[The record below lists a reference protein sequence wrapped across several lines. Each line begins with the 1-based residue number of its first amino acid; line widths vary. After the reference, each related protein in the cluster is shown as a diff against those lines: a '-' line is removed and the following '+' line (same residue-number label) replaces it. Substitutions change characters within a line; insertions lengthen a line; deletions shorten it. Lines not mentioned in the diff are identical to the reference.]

1 MTETMRQNGISA
13 LLVILST
20 IVVLLLSP
28 KIVYEPRGI
37 ISPLVEVT
45 APSPVDEVVAYRFSP
60 MGARPVGFFSV
71 EFFAGED
78 QIKAQEDM
86 VEYAKK
92 LAAQVGANGV
102 VVEQFSSGGDMWYLT
117 GKAITVKK
125 GG

>member
-20 IVVLLLSP
+20 LVVLLLSP

-45 APSPVDEVVAYRFSP
+45 TPSAIDEVVAYRFP
-60 MGARPVGFFSV
+60 PIGARPVGFFSV
-71 EFFAGED
+71 EFFAGDD
-78 QIKAQEDM
+78 QIKAQEKM

-92 LAAQVGANGV
+92 LATQVGANGV
-102 VVEQFSSGGDMWYLT
+102 VVEQFSSGGDMWYLI
-117 GKAITVKK
+117 GKAIKVKTK
-125 GG
+125 